1 MFRSFHTR
9 LIAAFA
15 GLFLLGACQS
25 ELYSNITEREANE
38 MLVLLLAEGIDA
50 RKVNI
55 GDGTFTLTVGN
66 NDVQLALSLL
76 DANGLPR
83 SSRSSIGQVFAGGGI
98 VSSPFEQRVRYIY
111 ALGEE
116 VAQTLQQIDGVLV
129 ARVHIVMPEDPALGQ
144 ELRPSSA
151 AVFIKQRAGYDLEF
165 LVPQIRRLVANSIEG
180 VDVEAITV
188 ALVEAS
194 PEPVA
199 QPAATRPAMTRFMG
213 LEMPSASARTV
224 SMALAGL
231 ALLAVLALGVAGY
244 LAWRLRSRPA
254 QGAPGDDGDSP

>member
-55 GDGTFTLTVGN
+55 GDGSFTLTVGN

-111 ALGEE
+111 ALSEE

-199 QPAATRPAMTRFMG
+199 QPAATRAAMTRFMG
-213 LEMPSASARTV
+213 MEMPSAAAQTV
-224 SMALAGL
+224 GVALAGL
-231 ALLAVLALGVAGY
+231 ALVTLLALGMAGY
-244 LAWRLRSRPA
+244 LAWRLRTRPA
-254 QGAPGDDGDSP
+254 QGAPGDDGDTP